1 MWKRDTVPDQFMKHK
16 LALRV
21 HKLYNIIDYK
31 YYNPKECVLLNLNQI
46 LTSRQEFFI
55 CGKNNRIKIGIN
67 CLANRLNPLNKTL
80 PLGWLN
86 DSLCSFKIKC
96 KKLMLL

>member
-1 MWKRDTVPDQFMKHK
+1 MWKRETVPDQFMKHK

-46 LTSRQEFFI
+46 LTS
-55 CGKNNRIKIGIN
+55 IKSFSFVAKTTELK
-67 CLANRLNPLNKTL
+67 LA
-80 PLGWLN
+80 
-86 DSLCSFKIKC
+86 
-96 KKLMLL
+96 